1 MTARYTEAV
10 CTFASQNREILRSML
25 QIHSAVFNPFS
36 ENTYV
41 IYNEVGQCWIIDP
54 GMYDAGEVRQLRDF
68 IDSRKLKPQ
77 AIINTHAHIDH
88 IFGVQ
93 ALMDA
98 YQIPFYLDQR
108 EAPVLAGAVGSAM
121 LFGLAFTKAPV
132 VTSYFNLEEPL
143 MLGEDQIEMRLAP
156 GHSPGSVV
164 FYYADGGWAVSGDVL
179 FSGSIGRSDL
189 PGGDMDTL
197 LASIRTQLYTLP
209 EGTVIYPGH
218 GPETTIEEEKR
229 SNPFVRG

>member
-1 MTARYTEAV
+1 
-10 CTFASQNREILRSML
+10 ML
-25 QIHSAVFNPFS
+25 QLHSAVVNPFS

-41 IYNEVGQCWIIDP
+41 IYNENQLCWIVDP
-54 GMYDAGEVRQLRDF
+54 GMYDQNEIKQLREF
-68 IDSRKLKPQ
+68 IDSRGLKPQ

-98 YQIPFYLDQR
+98 YQIPFYIHQR
-108 EAPVLAGAVGSAM
+108 EAPVLANAIGSAM
-121 LFGLAFTKAPV
+121 LFGLNFPKAPV
-132 VTSYFNLEEPL
+132 ATGYLNVDEP
-143 MLGEDQIEMRLAP
+143 MTLGEDQLELRLAP

-164 FYYADGGWAVSGDVL
+164 FYYSEGGWAIGGDVL
-179 FSGSIGRSDL
+179 FAGGIGRSDL

-209 EGTVIYPGH
+209 EGTIVYPGH
-218 GPETTIEEEKR
+218 GPETTVGEEMR

>member
-1 MTARYTEAV
+1 
-10 CTFASQNREILRSML
+10 ML

-41 IYNEVGQCWIIDP
+41 IYNDMGQCWIVDP
-54 GMYDAGEVRQLRDF
+54 GMYGPDEVKQLQDF
-68 IDSRKLKPQ
+68 IEGKGLKPQ
-77 AIINTHAHIDH
+77 AIINTHTHIDH

-98 YQIPFYLDQR
+98 YDIPFYADKR
-108 EAPVLAGAVGSAM
+108 EAPVLANAVGSAM
-121 LFGLAFTKAPV
+121 MFGLSFKTAPV
-132 VTSYFNLEEPL
+132 VTEYLNLEQPL
-143 MLGEDQIEMRLAP
+143 MLGDDQIEIRLAP

-164 FYYADGGWAVSGDVL
+164 FYYSKGGWAIGGDVL

-209 EGTVIYPGH
+209 DGTIIYPGH

>member
-1 MTARYTEAV
+1 
-10 CTFASQNREILRSML
+10 ML

-41 IYNEVGQCWIIDP
+41 IYNECNQCWIVDP
-54 GMYDAGEVRQLRDF
+54 GMYDPEEVRKLRDF
-68 IDSRKLKPQ
+68 IESKGLKPQ
-77 AIINTHAHIDH
+77 AVINTHAHIDH

-93 ALMDA
+93 AMIDA
-98 YQIPFYLDQR
+98 YQIPFYVHQR
-108 EAPVLAGAVGSAM
+108 ETPVLASAASSAM
-121 LFGLAFTKAPV
+121 MFGLSFSGAPE
-132 VTSYFNLEEPL
+132 VTGFLNVDEP
-143 MLGEDQIEMRLAP
+143 MTLGTDQIELRLAP

-164 FYYADGGWAVSGDVL
+164 FYYAGGNWAIGGDVL
-179 FSGSIGRSDL
+179 FAGSIGRSDL

-209 EGTVIYPGH
+209 EGTIIYPGH
-218 GPETTIEEEKR
+218 GPETTIGEEKR

>member
-1 MTARYTEAV
+1 
-10 CTFASQNREILRSML
+10 ML
-25 QIHSAVFNPFS
+25 QIHSAVYNPFS

-41 IYNEVGQCWIIDP
+41 IYNENNLCWIVDP
-54 GMYDAGEVRQLRDF
+54 GMYDPNEVGELRDF
-68 IDSRKLKPQ
+68 IDSRGLKPQ

-93 ALMDA
+93 ALIDA
-98 YQIPFYLDQR
+98 YQIPFWLHHR
-108 EAPVLAGAVGSAM
+108 EAPVLASAAASAM
-121 LFGLAFTKAPV
+121 MFGLNFSKAPA
-132 VTSYFNLEEPL
+132 VTEYLNVDEP
-143 MLGEDQIEMRLAP
+143 MTLGGDQIELRLAP

-164 FYYADGGWAVSGDVL
+164 FFYAEGGWAIGGDVL
-179 FSGSIGRSDL
+179 FAGSIGRSDL

-209 EGTVIYPGH
+209 EGTIVYPGH
-218 GPETTIEEEKR
+218 GPETTIGEEMR